1 MPILTGQTQQ
11 KNILKTVLTI
21 VVIMVVIL
29 LLFFNKITTPR
40 YLSNIEL
47 KINGLILLSEPQSL
61 TFDSNEL
68 ITKHQGKEWVL
79 IAVDEEQKK
88 ALDIL
93 ESKLK
98 KPIKSHTIIMDADSK
113 LQASLSKQL
122 PKFPETIA
130 IISPNKQLVAY
141 FKPPFE
147 RNKMLLTYSSIF
159 THR

>member
-1 MPILTGQTQQ
+1 MTEQVQQ

-21 VVIMVVIL
+21 VVVMVVIL

-47 KINGLILLSEPQSL
+47 KINGLILLSQPYSIDENKLKNKQ
-61 TFDSNEL
+61 EA
-68 ITKHQGKEWVL
+68 KEWML

-88 ALDIL
+88 ALDDL
-93 ESKLK
+93 ERKLK
-98 KPIKSHTIIMDADSK
+98 KPIKGQTIIVDADSE
-113 LQASLSKQL
+113 LRASLSKRL

-130 IISPNKQLVAY
+130 IINPKQQLVAY
-141 FKPPFE
+141 FKPPFD
-147 RNKMLLTYSSIF
+147 RNKMLLTYSSVF